1 MSRLLFGSAVKVIL
15 VWGVVATAAGQ
26 APNLSDM
33 DIVLRAVPAGPVARV
48 NGDSIDAE
56 EFKQLY
62 RSELAHILSSN
73 PNVEFSTGDRVQ
85 LGLLCLRQLIDRRIL
100 LQQAAKKSLTVSD
113 DEIGKAYAQQVE
125 SLQKAFAGSAG
136 RTVTEEEI
144 LTGMDTTKDALRAEL
159 KDALLVEKMRELLL
173 KEKNVKVDE
182 SEFQAYYEKNKK
194 QFSRPDLCHMKQIF
208 FQAPKADS
216 NRKDAAQLRQK
227 ARQKAEDAL
236 KRIQAGQ
243 SFEAV
248 AREMS
253 EGAFK
258 EQGGDWGNVPA
269 AQLPPFLLDA
279 AYKMQPEE
287 VSGIIESEYGCHIVK
302 LVSITGAAEP
312 DLAKIKPLIER
323 QMINEKGEDVIGEFC
338 REVMDAGGDLEVF
351 LELEKSIML
360 ESGNVGKDQA
370 KAQ

>member
-1 MSRLLFGSAVKVIL
+1 MLACVIAV
-15 VWGVVATAAGQ
+15 AGAQ
-26 APNLSDM
+26 APDLGDM

-48 NGDSIDAE
+48 NGESIDAE
-56 EFKQLY
+56 EFKELY
-62 RSELAHILSSN
+62 RSELAHIMSQG
-73 PNVEFSTGDRVQ
+73 PNVEFTTGDRVQ

-100 LQQAAKKSLTVSD
+100 LQQAAKKGLTVSQ
-113 DEIGKAYAQQVE
+113 DEIATAYAQQVE

-144 LTGMDTTKDALRAEL
+144 LSGMGSTKEALLAEL
-159 KDALLVEKMRELLL
+159 KNALLVEKMRTSLL
-173 KEKNVKVDE
+173 KEKNVTVSDAE
-182 SEFQAYYEKNKK
+182 ILAYYEKNKK

-208 FQAPKADS
+208 FQAPPEDS
-216 NRKDAAQLRQK
+216 NRKGAAEQRQQ
-227 ARQKAEDAL
+227 ARKKAEDAL

-248 AREMS
+248 ARELS

-269 AQLPPFLLDA
+269 AQLPPFLVDA
-279 AYKMQPEE
+279 AYALQPEE
-287 VSGIIESEYGCHIVK
+287 VSGIIESEYGCHIIK
-302 LVSITGAAEP
+302 LVSITAAAEP
-312 DLAKIKPLIER
+312 ELAKIKPLIER
-323 QMINEKGEDVIGEFC
+323 QMLNEKGEDVVGEFC
-338 REVMDAGGDLEVF
+338 RTVMDQGGDLDVF

-360 ESGNVGKDQA
+360 ESGVAGTGQA